1 MEGLGLSD
9 LLNYRFYGAISNSI
23 VKIKINKTN
32 LQGELLRIS
41 FISGDIIEGLLFSI
55 DQIKNEFFIINNP
68 RRLSRTNK
76 PIFLKENYLKIYFN
90 EISFIQSDYKN
101 FKPLAKGNFE
111 TDFDISKKK
120 KPKLEKKN
128 LIHYKINEGEEIYT
142 DSLEDNTNEK
152 WDQFEINKMKYN
164 VKSTYDENNYTT
176 TLDKKNISNEQKNK
190 AEKIIKEI
198 MRDSNK
204 DTNIHILE
212 DRGLIEE
219 NDLDEEEKYSSVIRN
234 KNIDKNDK

>member
-90 EISFIQSDYKN
+90 EISFIQSDYKS

-152 WDQFEINKMKYN
+152 WDQFEINKKKYN
-164 VKSTYDENNYTT
+164 VNTTYDENNYTT

-204 DTNIHILE
+204 DTNIHVLE

-219 NDLDEEEKYSSVIRN
+219 NDLDEEDKYSSVIRN
-234 KNIDKNDK
+234 KNNDKNDK

>member
-90 EISFIQSDYKN
+90 EISFIQSDY
-101 FKPLAKGNFE
+101 
-111 TDFDISKKK
+111 
-120 KPKLEKKN
+120 
-128 LIHYKINEGEEIYT
+128 
-142 DSLEDNTNEK
+142 
-152 WDQFEINKMKYN
+152 
-164 VKSTYDENNYTT
+164 
-176 TLDKKNISNEQKNK
+176 
-190 AEKIIKEI
+190 
-198 MRDSNK
+198 
-204 DTNIHILE
+204 
-212 DRGLIEE
+212 
-219 NDLDEEEKYSSVIRN
+219 
-234 KNIDKNDK
+234 

>member
-55 DQIKNEFFIINNP
+55 DQIKNEFFIITNP

-164 VKSTYDENNYTT
+164 VKTTYDENNYTT

-204 DTNIHILE
+204 DTNIHVLE

-219 NDLDEEEKYSSVIRN
+219 NDLDEEDKYSSVIRN
-234 KNIDKNDK
+234 KNNDKNDK

>member
-55 DQIKNEFFIINNP
+55 DQIKNEFFIITNP

-120 KPKLEKKN
+120 KPKLGKKN

-152 WDQFEINKMKYN
+152 WDQFEINKKKYN
-164 VKSTYDENNYTT
+164 VKTTYDENNYTT

-204 DTNIHILE
+204 DTNIHVLE

-219 NDLDEEEKYSSVIRN
+219 NDLDEEDKYSSVIRN
-234 KNIDKNDK
+234 KNNDKNDK

>member
-176 TLDKKNISNEQKNK
+176 TLDKKNISNEQKHK

-204 DTNIHILE
+204 DTNIHVLE

>member
-55 DQIKNEFFIINNP
+55 DQIKNEFFIITNP

-204 DTNIHILE
+204 DTNIHVLE

>member
-204 DTNIHILE
+204 DTNIHVLE

-219 NDLDEEEKYSSVIRN
+219 NDLDEEDKYSSVIRN
-234 KNIDKNDK
+234 KNNDKNDK

>member
-32 LQGELLRIS
+32 LQGELLRIN

-55 DQIKNEFFIINNP
+55 DQIKNEFFIITNP

-120 KPKLEKKN
+120 KPKLGKKN

-204 DTNIHILE
+204 DTNIHVLE

>member
-32 LQGELLRIS
+32 LQGELLRIN

-204 DTNIHILE
+204 DTNIHVLE

>member
-204 DTNIHILE
+204 DTNIHVLE

>member
-1 MEGLGLSD
+1 
-9 LLNYRFYGAISNSI
+9 
-23 VKIKINKTN
+23 
-32 LQGELLRIS
+32 
-41 FISGDIIEGLLFSI
+41 
-55 DQIKNEFFIINNP
+55 
-68 RRLSRTNK
+68 
-76 PIFLKENYLKIYFN
+76 
-90 EISFIQSDYKN
+90 
-101 FKPLAKGNFE
+101 
-111 TDFDISKKK
+111 
-120 KPKLEKKN
+120 
-128 LIHYKINEGEEIYT
+128 
-142 DSLEDNTNEK
+142 
-152 WDQFEINKMKYN
+152 MKYN

-204 DTNIHILE
+204 DTNIHVLE

>member
-32 LQGELLRIS
+32 LQGELLRIN

-55 DQIKNEFFIINNP
+55 DQIKNEFFIITNP

-90 EISFIQSDYKN
+90 EISFIQSDYKS

-128 LIHYKINEGEEIYT
+128 LIHYKINEGDVLYQGN
-142 DSLEDNTNEK
+142 LEDDNNEK
-152 WDQFEINKMKYN
+152 WDQFEINKKKYN
-164 VKSTYDENNYTT
+164 VKTTYDERNY
-176 TLDKKNISNEQKNK
+176 ERQ
-190 AEKIIKEI
+190 
-198 MRDSNK
+198 
-204 DTNIHILE
+204 
-212 DRGLIEE
+212 
-219 NDLDEEEKYSSVIRN
+219 
-234 KNIDKNDK
+234 

>member
-55 DQIKNEFFIINNP
+55 DQIKNEFFIITNP

-90 EISFIQSDYKN
+90 EISFIQSDYKS

-128 LIHYKINEGEEIYT
+128 LIHYKINEGDVLYQGN
-142 DSLEDNTNEK
+142 LEDDNNEK
-152 WDQFEINKMKYN
+152 WDQFEINKKKYN
-164 VKSTYDENNYTT
+164 VKTTYDENNYTT

-204 DTNIHILE
+204 DTNIHVLE

-219 NDLDEEEKYSSVIRN
+219 NDLDEEDKYSSVIRN
-234 KNIDKNDK
+234 KNNDKNDK